1 MIYCLRNTKYK
12 IFKSSDLDMIC
23 ISKLGGIEIKK
34 FITKY
39 GHALTAFAFVV
50 TALSANTRCY
60 FIYHQPKFPDAA
72 KKLRKF

>member
-1 MIYCLRNTKYK
+1 M
-12 IFKSSDLDMIC
+12 
-23 ISKLGGIEIKK
+23 KK